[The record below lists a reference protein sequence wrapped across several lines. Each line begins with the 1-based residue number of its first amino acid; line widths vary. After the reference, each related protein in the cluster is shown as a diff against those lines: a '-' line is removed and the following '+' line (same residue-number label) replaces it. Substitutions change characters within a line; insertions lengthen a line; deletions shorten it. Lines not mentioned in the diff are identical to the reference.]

1 MRIFLYG
8 TLFDSVGAVLG
19 HDGADEED
27 DDED

>member
-19 HDGADEED
+19 HGADEED